1 MKMFDVAYVTIN
13 RHPESLRELVRSRLR
28 LRGVSFIETSYEAG
42 DESISRAFSQS
53 QTALLAP
60 GRMISTDTLLKNSH
74 LKLIQIWS
82 SGTDKF
88 NVSGAQMARI
98 RVANNG
104 GANRITVA
112 EHTLMLM
119 LACLRRLPEMH
130 TRTVSGNWT
139 GNGHGMRTRL
149 LSGKRVG
156 IIGLGNIGGDVA
168 RLLKPF
174 KTDLFYADPIR
185 KLELE
190 SELGI
195 QPVALDELMS
205 SCDVISIHL
214 HLNNETRGIIS
225 ESVLSKVRPNAL
237 LVNVS
242 RAELVDQDALL
253 RALNSGLLG
262 AVGLDVFIEEP
273 TQFGDPLTNHPN
285 VVCTPHS
292 ANTIETHILVIDSC
306 LDNIHRALQNEEP
319 KWLVQPLS

>member
-1 MKMFDVAYVTIN
+1 MKKFDLTYVTIE
-13 RHPESLRELVRSRLR
+13 RHPESLRELVRARIN
-28 LRGVSFIETSYEAG
+28 LRGLRFTETSYEAG
-42 DESISRAFSQS
+42 DESISRAFAQS
-53 QTALLAP
+53 ETALLAP
-60 GRMISTDTLLKNSH
+60 GRMISTDTLIKNSH

-88 NVSGAQMARI
+88 NKSGAGIAGI
-98 RVANNG
+98 RFANNG

-130 TRTVSGNWT
+130 ARAVSGNWA

-156 IIGLGNIGGDVA
+156 IIGLGNIGGEVA

-174 KTDLFYADPIR
+174 KTELLYADSVR
-185 KLELE
+185 KPALE

-195 QPVALDELMS
+195 RPVALEELIS
-205 SCDVISIHL
+205 TCDVITVHL
-214 HLNNETRGIIS
+214 HLNNETRGILG
-225 ESVLSKVRPNAL
+225 ESLLSKVKSGAL

-253 RALNSGLLG
+253 RALNSGQLG
-262 AVGLDVFIEEP
+262 AVGLDVFIKEP
-273 TQFGDPLTNHPN
+273 TEFGDPLTNHPN

-292 ANTIETHILVIDSC
+292 ANTIDTHIIVIDSC
-306 LDNIHRALQNEEP
+306 LDNIQRVLKNKEP
-319 KWLVQPLS
+319 KWMA